1 MPGSGISRVELTN
14 VSSHGLWLLV
24 DDEELSLPFD
34 QFPWFRGATIEQL
47 SAIER
52 PVPDHLHW
60 PLLDVDLAVQSIRDP
75 SGWPLVAREA

>member
-14 VSSHGLWLLV
+14 VSSHGLWLRV

-52 PVPDHLHW
+52 PAPDHLHW

-75 SGWPLVAREA
+75 SAWPLVAREA